1 VEFYPIQIID
11 VSRRNKAYETAW
23 WVINVILSC
32 QTCDQLK
39 TMKNLVHNYELM
51 FPDWFWVY
59 EEEFVDAMNEVNED
73 LKCYTIAENITN

>member
-1 VEFYPIQIID
+1 
-11 VSRRNKAYETAW
+11 
-23 WVINVILSC
+23 
-32 QTCDQLK
+32 
-39 TMKNLVHNYELM
+39 MKNLVHNYELM